1 MLFRSRE
8 RTIFGST
15 YNSFMGIHL
24 GSDETA
30 EDTDDYWVVMN
41 SQSYGKM
48 HFLKLRD
55 LPEQKNESQV
65 NVKTMGGKFIKAQEQ
80 ALVKVMDTYDPEFW
94 EDTTVIFSR
103 DGKKAFIDTP
113 DQLLTVNM
121 DKQSPQYLEH
131 SSVPHLQYDGVNMFA
146 RNDSQMFFC
155 VRDEVK
161 DKSTI
166 KFLSEELG
174 APEDFGNTSL
184 SCDGQVTILEAI
196 EFERQYTDGNVE
208 KVFRVTGIRE
218 SETLLSWEIIGSSK
232 GDQFFKTANDN
243 KLSTFRWPFYAYA
256 TDETSFAICPLAKP
270 EYMVHHTLQLQEG
283 K

>member
-1 MLFRSRE
+1 MPRFEFEDDEGDKDENNNDGAFIDIFDCESEEFWLREAPLDRSDEGYKCTLRLTDSKDVAGYKRVAFSENNRFACVQCEKKMMIFDLSTAKEDSSINNEDEGVVKLCESIRE

-166 KFLSEELG
+166 KFLSEE
-174 APEDFGNTSL
+174 T
-184 SCDGQVTILEAI
+184 
-196 EFERQYTDGNVE
+196 
-208 KVFRVTGIRE
+208 
-218 SETLLSWEIIGSSK
+218 
-232 GDQFFKTANDN
+232 
-243 KLSTFRWPFYAYA
+243 
-256 TDETSFAICPLAKP
+256 
-270 EYMVHHTLQLQEG
+270 
-283 K
+283 